1 MQHTDAISGRTNL
14 KVILA
19 LDNDDD
25 VDELLVIL
33 LLVGKVYFLLAS
45 RPCQLS
51 ALCRIRNKETLALK
65 SNAQDA
71 K

>member
-33 LLVGKVYFLLAS
+33 LLGKVYFLLAS